1 MNKLPKVIKINDPE
15 SRKAVAKLAIEDN
28 DNMQMSTHA
37 IVKGDEIV
45 GGWNLCEAPVFM
57 MWHHSQKV
65 GAKDTL
71 LLQQIQES
79 MLSEKGIN
87 QYFVACNSH
96 SPYYNHVER
105 LGYKPVWPTNI
116 FYKELPKL

>member
-65 GAKDTL
+65 GAETS

-96 SPYYNHVER
+96 SPITTMWSDC
-105 LGYKPVWPTNI
+105 YKPIWPTNI